1 MRGLISAAVVAV
13 AVILQLAVADRI
25 AFPGGAGPD
34 LVLLTVAALALA
46 TGPMAGAVT
55 GFCAGLALDVAPP
68 AGHLVGQDAL
78 VFCLVGYACGL
89 IATRPGSDGVPERE
103 HSALFEIGVTAAG
116 AACGEGMAAALGVMF
131 SDPRV
136 TWPAIKHVLPVA
148 IGYDLLLSPFVL
160 FAAAAML
167 RLAGAITP
175 RGDSLDRAGK
185 SRSGLS
191 RSGLSRAGLG
201 RAGPG
206 AVARRAAWTAAPQSG
221 SVRQMTGVNSP
232 RLRLSGQGSWFNGA
246 HGGPGRTGTNGPGTN
261 GPGTGRAGLGGREP
275 RLKLGHGRSMAG
287 GTARPAF
294 TPSAPRRTSSGLAS
308 SKLARSRLGASLL
321 GGSVFSRPAAGFG
334 RSSFLSGGSGGAGGS
349 AGNAGKT
356 HLGSAAHQPRFRKA
370 SVLGRLAQGLR
381 PGRRGPA
388 VKSPGKRWLRGGTSP
403 GRGSLGN
410 GGLPRSGPP
419 RSGPPRSG
427 LARVGLARVGLGKLG
442 RGRSGL
448 GKGGLSKSGLGSGG
462 LGSGG
467 MGKSG
472 LGGRAP
478 GRGWLR
484 GSAGRG
490 KSRGFGT
497 ARGLS
502 PARPRFGSGRKGP
515 ARLRMRP
522 KKLNKSWRRTGGYR

>member
-1 MRGLISAAVVAV
+1 MRGLISAAVATV

-103 HSALFEIGVTAAG
+103 HSALFEISVTAAG
-116 AACGEGMAAALGVMF
+116 AACGEAMAAALGVMF

-148 IGYDLLLSPFVL
+148 IGYDLLLSPVVL

-175 RGDSLDRAGK
+175 RGSDLNRAGM
-185 SRSGLS
+185 SRT
-191 RSGLSRAGLG
+191 GLSRAGHG
-201 RAGPG
+201 RAGSG
-206 AVARRAAWTAAPQSG
+206 TVTRRAAWTAAPQSG

-232 RLRLSGQGSWFNGA
+232 RLRLSGQGSWFNGG
-246 HGGPGRTGTNGPGTN
+246 HGGAGRTGTNGPGM
-261 GPGTGRAGLGGREP
+261 GRAGLGGREP

-308 SKLARSRLGASLL
+308 SRLARSRLGASLL
-321 GGSVFSRPAAGFG
+321 GGSVFSRPAPGSG
-334 RSSFLSGGSGGAGGS
+334 RSSFLSGGAGGS
-349 AGNAGKT
+349 AGSAGKT
-356 HLGSAAHQPRFRKA
+356 HLGSGAHQPRFRKA

-381 PGRRGPA
+381 PGRRGSA

-403 GRGSLGN
+403 GRGSLGS

-419 RSGPPRSG
+419 RSGLARSG
-427 LARVGLARVGLGKLG
+427 LARVGLGKSGLG
-442 RGRSGL
+442 RGGPGKSGLRSGR
-448 GKGGLSKSGLGSGG
+448 LGSGG

-467 MGKSG
+467 IGKSG
-472 LGGRAP
+472 LSGRAP

-484 GSAGRG
+484 RSGG

-497 ARGLS
+497 SRGLS

-522 KKLNKSWRRTGGYR
+522 GKLKKSWRRTGGYR